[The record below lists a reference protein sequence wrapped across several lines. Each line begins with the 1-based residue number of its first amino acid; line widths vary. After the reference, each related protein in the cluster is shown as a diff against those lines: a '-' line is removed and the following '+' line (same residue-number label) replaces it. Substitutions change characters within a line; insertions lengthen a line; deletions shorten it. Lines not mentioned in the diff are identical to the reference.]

1 MADSGAQ
8 KSRPIRCLVV
18 DDERMNREVV
28 IANLRAAGYE
38 TVAAEDGQQAWLT
51 ANAAPD
57 DFDVILLDRRMPRMD
72 GMELL
77 AKLKG
82 DDRLRHIPVIMQTA
96 QASAEDVVEGIKA
109 GVYYYLA
116 KPLDRK
122 LLLSVTAAAIEEHQR
137 FLRLRDDVARRTTA
151 IILMDEGVF
160 RFRTLAEAN
169 NLAVSLARA
178 CPRSSHLV
186 VGLSEIFTN
195 AIEHGN
201 LGITFEEK
209 AQLLAEKRW
218 RKQVDALL
226 DAPQNRDKRVTVTF
240 RRLACEVR
248 ITVRDEGKG
257 FDWRR
262 YMELDQARA
271 FAVHGRGIAMARQLS
286 FDSLEYQDP
295 GNQVTCVIRVG
306 DGDLAGQP
314 CSALS
319 VAEEA
324 PRSAAVAAAPAVAA
338 PAAANDEMAVA
349 RSMQAELLP
358 PQAELA
364 WLARRYGVHV
374 TGFFETSCS
383 LGGDIWGLDPLDD
396 HRFILWLA
404 DFSGHGVTAALNTFR
419 LHTLLEHTT
428 EDRDRP
434 AVFLS
439 ELNQR
444 LIGLLPKGQYAT
456 MLYGVVDVRERRF
469 TYAAAAAP
477 RPVVAIPGQPA
488 VPGDGSGLPLGVARS
503 ALYVERS
510 LDLPPGSVLFLAS
523 DALPESPSETGKKLG
538 QGGVAD
544 LVAEVV
550 SARAGQVDVDAIL
563 APFLATVARPLRD
576 DLTAVCC
583 RMAD

>member
-1 MADSGAQ
+1 MPDADTP
-8 KSRPIRCLVV
+8 KSRATRCLVV
-18 DDERMNREVV
+18 DDERMNREVI

-38 TVAAEDGQQAWLT
+38 TLSAEDGQQAWLT
-51 ANAAPD
+51 LNAAPD

-77 AKLKG
+77 HKVKA

-96 QASAEDVVEGIKA
+96 QASSDDVVEGIQA

-116 KPLDRK
+116 KPLDRQ
-122 LLLSVTAAAIEEHQR
+122 LLLSVTAAAIEEHQKYLC
-137 FLRLRDDVARRTTA
+137 LREDVARRNTA
-151 IILMDEGVF
+151 LTLMDRGVF
-160 RFRTLAEAN
+160 HFRTLAEAD

-201 LGITFEEK
+201 LGITFEQK
-209 AQLLAEKRW
+209 AQLLAQKRW
-218 RKQVDALL
+218 KQQVEALL

-240 RRLACEVR
+240 VRQPGEVR
-248 ITVRDEGKG
+248 ITVLDEGAG

-262 YMELDQARA
+262 YMELDQSRA

-286 FDSLEYQDP
+286 FDALEYRDP
-295 GNQVTCVIRVG
+295 GNEVTCVIRAR
-306 DGDLAGQP
+306 AGAGEDIATP
-314 CSALS
+314 
-319 VAEEA
+319 V
-324 PRSAAVAAAPAVAA
+324 AVAAVTVPALAPA
-338 PAAANDEMAVA
+338 PATPSAGDEMHLA
-349 RSMQAELLP
+349 RSMQSELLP
-358 PQAELA
+358 PAAELA
-364 WLARRYGVHV
+364 WLAKRYGVRV
-374 TGFFETSCS
+374 SGFFETSNT
-383 LGGDIWGLDPLDD
+383 LGGDLWGLDPLDD

-434 AVFLS
+434 ARFLA

-444 LIGLLPKGQYAT
+444 LIGLLPMGQYAT
-456 MLYGVVDVRERRF
+456 MLYGVVDVRQGCF

-477 RPVVAIPGQPA
+477 RPVVARPGEA
-488 VPGDGSGLPLGVARS
+488 ILPGDGSGLPLGVSRAAMYAEREL
-503 ALYVERS
+503 ALA
-510 LDLPPGSVLFLAS
+510 PGAVLFLAS
-523 DALPESPSETGKKLG
+523 DALAESPAENGAKLG
-538 QGGVAD
+538 QGGVAE
-544 LVAEVV
+544 LVREVV
-550 SARAGQVDVDAIL
+550 TARGGQVDVDCIL
-563 APFLATVARPLRD
+563 APFLATVKRPLRD

-583 RMAD
+583 RMPGASRP

>member
-1 MADSGAQ
+1 MAEAGLA
-8 KSRPIRCLVV
+8 KSRCTRCLVV

-28 IANLRAAGYE
+28 IANLRASGYE

-51 ANAAPD
+51 LNAAPD

-77 AKLKG
+77 GKLKA

-96 QASAEDVVEGIKA
+96 QASSEDVVEGIKA

-116 KPLDRK
+116 KPLDRQ
-122 LLLSVTAAAIEEHQR
+122 LLMSVTAAAIDEHQR
-137 FLRLRDDVARRTTA
+137 YLRLRDDVAKRITA
-151 IILMDEGVF
+151 MSLMSEGVF
-160 RFRTLAEAN
+160 RFQTLDEAN

-178 CPRSSHLV
+178 CPRSAHLV

-209 AQLLAEKRW
+209 ARLLAEKRW

-226 DAPQNRDKRVTVTF
+226 DAPQNRGKRVTVTF
-240 RRLACEVR
+240 RREPGEVR
-248 ITVRDEGKG
+248 ITVRDEGAG

-262 YMELDQARA
+262 YMELDQTRA

-286 FDSLEYQDP
+286 FDALEYRDP
-295 GNQVTCVIRVG
+295 GNEVTCIIRDRGG
-306 DGDLAGQP
+306 DDA
-314 CSALS
+314 
-319 VAEEA
+319 A
-324 PRSAAVAAAPAVAA
+324 PPPPPPVRPAAPAAAPPPAAAAAPAVG
-338 PAAANDEMAVA
+338 NDEMAVA

-358 PQAELA
+358 PAAELA
-364 WLARRYGVHV
+364 WLHQRYGVRIS
-374 TGFFETSCS
+374 GFFETSCT
-383 LGGDIWGLDPLDD
+383 LGGDLWGLDPLDD

-428 EDRDRP
+428 QDRDRP
-434 AVFLS
+434 AVFLG

-456 MLYGVVDVRERRF
+456 MLYGVVDVREHRF

-477 RPVVAIPGQPA
+477 RPVVSLPGQPV

-503 ALYVERS
+503 AVYAERS
-510 LDLPPGSVLFLAS
+510 LDLPPGAALFLAS
-523 DALPESPSETGKKLG
+523 DALSESPSESGAKLG
-538 QGGVAD
+538 QNGTAQLVAD
-544 LVAEVV
+544 VV
-550 SARAGQVDVDAIL
+550 TARAGRVDVDAIL
-563 APFLATVARPLRD
+563 APFLATVKRPLRD

-583 RMAD
+583 LMPG

>member
-1 MADSGAQ
+1 MPDLGTA
-8 KSRPIRCLVV
+8 KSRPTRCLVV

-28 IANLRAAGYE
+28 IANLRASGYE
-38 TVAAEDGQQAWLT
+38 TLSAEDGQQAWLT
-51 ANAAPD
+51 LNAAPD

-77 AKLKG
+77 AKLKA
-82 DDRLRHIPVIMQTA
+82 DDRLRNIPVIMQTA
-96 QASAEDVVEGIKA
+96 QASSEDVVEGIKA
-109 GVYYYLA
+109 GVYHYLA
-116 KPLDRK
+116 KPLDRQ

-137 FLRLRDDVARRTTA
+137 YLRLRDEVAKRTTA
-151 IILMDEGVF
+151 MILMDEGVF

-178 CPRSSHLV
+178 CPRSAHLV

-201 LGITFEEK
+201 LGITFDEK
-209 AQLLAEKRW
+209 AQLLRDKRW
-218 RKQVDALL
+218 KQQVEALL

-240 RRLACEVR
+240 QRQAGEVR

-262 YMELDQARA
+262 YMELDANRA
-271 FAVHGRGIAMARQLS
+271 FAVHGRGIAMARKLS
-286 FDSLEYQDP
+286 FDALEYRDP
-295 GNQVTCVIRVG
+295 GNEVTCVIRAVPG
-306 DGDLAGQP
+306 DPLCAP
-314 CSALS
+314 APVPAAAPS
-319 VAEEA
+319 V
-324 PRSAAVAAAPAVAA
+324 APAVATPVA
-338 PAAANDEMAVA
+338 PAQAAPSVAGDEMQVA
-349 RSMQAELLP
+349 RSMQSELLP
-358 PQAELA
+358 PAAELV
-364 WLARRYGVHV
+364 WLHKRYGVTV
-374 TGFFETSCS
+374 SGFFEPSS
-383 LGGDIWGLDPLDD
+383 ALGGDLWGLDPLDD

-434 AVFLS
+434 AAFLG

-444 LIGLLPKGQYAT
+444 LVGLLPRGQYAT

-477 RPVVAIPGQPA
+477 RPVAACPDGAPFC
-488 VPGDGSGLPLGVARS
+488 GDGSGLPLGVSRS
-503 ALYVERS
+503 AIYAERS
-510 LDLPPGSVLFLAS
+510 MDLPPGAVLFLAS
-523 DALPESPSETGKKLG
+523 DALAESPAEDGAKLG
-538 QGGVAD
+538 PAGVLD
-544 LVAEVV
+544 LVGKVV
-550 SARAGQVDVDAIL
+550 TARGGAVDVDSIL
-563 APFLATVARPLRD
+563 APFLATVKRPLRD

-583 RMAD
+583 RLPL

>member
-1 MADSGAQ
+1 MAEPGIA
-8 KSRPIRCLVV
+8 KSRPTRCLVV

-28 IANLRAAGYE
+28 IANLRASGYE

-51 ANAAPD
+51 LNAAPD

-82 DDRLRHIPVIMQTA
+82 DNRLKHIPVIMQTA
-96 QASAEDVVEGIKA
+96 QASSEDVVEGIKA

-116 KPLDRK
+116 KPLDRQ
-122 LLLSVTAAAIEEHQR
+122 LLLSVTASAIEEHQR
-137 FLRLRDDVARRTTA
+137 YLRLRDDVAKRTTA
-151 IILMDEGVF
+151 MILMDKGVF
-160 RFRTLAEAN
+160 HFRTLEEAN

-178 CPRSSHLV
+178 CPRSAHLV

-209 AQLLAEKRW
+209 ARLLAEKRL

-240 RRLACEVR
+240 RRQPGEVR
-248 ITVRDEGKG
+248 ITVQDEGLG

-262 YMELDQARA
+262 YMELDPSRA
-271 FAVHGRGIAMARQLS
+271 FAAHGRGIAMARQLS
-286 FDSLEYQDP
+286 FDTLEYRDP
-295 GNQVTCVIRVG
+295 GNEVTCIIREREG
-306 DGDLAGQP
+306 DEVQ
-314 CSALS
+314 
-319 VAEEA
+319 VAA
-324 PRSAAVAAAPAVAA
+324 PPPSAAVSAAPP
-338 PAAANDEMAVA
+338 PAAVPASGGTDDMAVA
-349 RSMQAELLP
+349 RSMQSELLP
-358 PQAELA
+358 PKAELD
-364 WLARRYGVHV
+364 WLAQRYGVRV
-374 TGFFETSCS
+374 SGFFETSCS

-404 DFSGHGVTAALNTFR
+404 DFSGHGITAALNTFR
-419 LHTLLEHTT
+419 LHTLLEHTIP
-428 EDRDRP
+428 DRERP
-434 AVFLS
+434 AAFLC

-456 MLYGVVDVRERRF
+456 MLYGVVDVRNRTY

-477 RPVVAIPGQPA
+477 RPVVACPGQPP
-488 VPGDGSGLPLGVARS
+488 VPGDGSGLPLGVSRS
-503 ALYVERS
+503 AIYAERV
-510 LDLPPGSVLFLAS
+510 LELPPGAALFLAS
-523 DALPESPSETGKKLG
+523 DALPESPSESGVKLG
-538 QGGVAD
+538 QGGVAQ
-544 LVAEVV
+544 LVGDVV
-550 SARAGQVDVDAIL
+550 TARAGKVDVDAIL
-563 APFLATVARPLRD
+563 APFLATVRRPLRD

-583 RMAD
+583 VLA